1 MHPRASF
8 FKKNEQDCWDLV
20 AEGARRDEEGWG
32 GQGA

>member
-1 MHPRASF
+1 MHPCASF
-8 FKKNEQDCWDLV
+8 FKNEQDCWDLV